1 MAYKSRKESDELLI
15 LRILNRRMSLTS
27 EEKQN
32 YKNKEKG
39 FEGEVQFDLL
49 TEKLQSEC
57 IVLND
62 LLLEVN
68 GSKFQIDTLIIFQ
81 EIIYPIEVKNYEG
94 DFLFK
99 PDRLE
104 KISGKDY
111 KNPLDQLK
119 HIKFSLSQ
127 LLHNLGYNIPIEGT
141 IVFINPEFTM
151 YEAPLIKP
159 IVYHSQLIRFMKK
172 LEMMPSKLNSRQKN
186 IADKLVSLHQVVSP
200 YTRLPPYHYEKIKMG
215 NTCEICNS
223 FNVTVPTGARK
234 VVCVDC
240 GYEESFESAILR
252 NVEEIRLLFPD
263 KKITTNL
270 VFEWCGDV
278 GSKKTI
284 KKLLMKNYCSIGK
297 KKYTYYV

>member
-81 EIIYPIEVKNYEG
+81 EIIYLIEVKNYEG

-99 PDRLE
+99 SDRLE

-127 LLHNLGYNIPIEGT
+127 LLHNLGYNIPVEGT

-172 LEMMPSKLNSRQKN
+172 LEMMPSKLNSRQKK

-200 YTRLPPYHYEKIKMG
+200 YTRLPPYLYEKIKKG

-223 FNVTVPTGARK
+223 FKVTVPTGARK